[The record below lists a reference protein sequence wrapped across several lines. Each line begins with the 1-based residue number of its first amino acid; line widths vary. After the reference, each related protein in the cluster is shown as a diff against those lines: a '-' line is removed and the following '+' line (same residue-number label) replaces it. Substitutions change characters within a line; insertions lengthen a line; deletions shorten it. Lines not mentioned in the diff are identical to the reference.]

1 AERDFRKEIELFPDE
16 PTAYKN
22 LTLLLVAQNRLDEA
36 TELLRS
42 LVRESPTPPSY
53 IAVCHVLDTLGDR
66 QGVHYWAI
74 QGLRRYPDNPTLRKL
89 ASGERLQ
96 FGRHPERKR
105 RISRLQDSPYGDPAL
120 RSG

>member
-1 AERDFRKEIELFPDE
+1 EAERDFRKEIALFPEE

-22 LTLLLVAQNRLDEA
+22 LVVLLVSEGRIPEA

-66 QGVHYWAI
+66 RGVRYWAV
-74 QGLRRYPDNPTLRKL
+74 QGLRRFPDNPTLRKL
-89 ASGERLQ
+89 AS
-96 FGRHPERKR
+96 
-105 RISRLQDSPYGDPAL
+105 
-120 RSG
+120 